1 MRIERAGQ
9 PLGLG
14 LVLSGDGRIVTA
26 LSAVGHGNDVTARFS
41 DGATLPVSVL
51 ATDRKWDLALLGT
64 AGAHWAPG
72 LRPSAGEAAPGGAPL
87 RRFRWRGGRPEESP
101 IVVAGRRSLLG
112 RDGALLDDMLVF
124 RGGLA
129 DAELGGPLLDAEGEV
144 LAVAVQ
150 ACSPDSATSC
160 RMTTVGASVA
170 VLKSFLKRAPAREPL
185 PAAQLGFRTAAA
197 HDGPVAGVRV
207 ISVEAGSPAAAA
219 GLRAGSSRD
228 ATDDVGS
235 SADLIVAVDDLPV
248 ATPDEMT
255 DAINRAALASPRAAA
270 TAPAAAAPERS
281 VRLLVYGS
289 GKFREVSLPLRP
301 LPRVQKPASAAAA
314 APKPSPAPKAA
325 PAPPAAPA
333 PSAAPSAPNAPRPA
347 PSPTAPAAP
356 SPPPAP

>member
-1 MRIERAGQ
+1 
-9 PLGLG
+9 
-14 LVLSGDGRIVTA
+14 VLSGDGRIVTA

-41 DGATLPVSVL
+41 DGATLPVSVV

-64 AGAHWAPG
+64 VGAHWAPG
-72 LRPSAGEAAPGGAPL
+72 LRPSASEAAPGGAPL
-87 RRFRWRGGRPEESP
+87 RRFRWRGGRPDESP
-101 IVVAGRRSLLG
+101 IAVASRRSLLG
-112 RDGALLDDMLVF
+112 RDGAVLDDMLVF
-124 RGGLA
+124 RGGLG
-129 DAELGGPLLDAEGEV
+129 DAELGGPLLDEDGEV
-144 LAVAVQ
+144 LAIAVQ
-150 ACSPDSATSC
+150 ACSPDSVASC

-207 ISVEAGSPAAAA
+207 ISMDAGSPAAAA

-228 ATDDVGS
+228 ASNDDGS
-235 SADLIVAVDDLPV
+235 GADLIVAVDDLPV

-255 DAINRAALASPRAAA
+255 DAINRAALASPRTAA
-270 TAPAAAAPERS
+270 TPAGAAPERN

-289 GKFREVSLPLRP
+289 GKFREVTLPLRP
-301 LPRVQKPASAAAA
+301 LPRVQKPAAAPAA
-314 APKPSPAPKAA
+314 PPKPSPAPKAA

-333 PSAAPSAPNAPRPA
+333 PSGAPNAPRPA
-347 PSPTAPAAP
+347 PSPPAPAPP